1 MRSKG
6 LWWALCVAA
15 LLALAVNIG
24 ALAHDETPSHFRGLV
39 NDFTPISGGTTA
51 WEVRGP
57 WSLTL
62 DEDNGKASFS
72 ASLTMEL
79 SPLGQSSTNVGSVA
93 LSQHTHDIKL
103 KGATVN
109 YNPTDCPAH
118 AVGTPAYT
126 ARFEVKGSATVSA
139 NGGPFPPP
147 PAMAE
152 PSELQV
158 CIEGGPDTTY
168 SNVTL
173 VFGSPA
179 SSHFGLQAIHGVVRK
194 ANWSDE

>member
-6 LWWALCVAA
+6 LWALCVVAV
-15 LLALAVNIG
+15 LALAAGIG
-24 ALAHDETPSHFRGLV
+24 ALAHDGTPAHFSGV
-39 NDFTPISGGTTA
+39 INDYTPISGGTTV

-62 DEDNGKASFS
+62 DEDTGKANFS

-79 SPLGQSSTNVGSVA
+79 SPFGQSSTNVAGVA

-103 KGATVN
+103 KGATLTF
-109 YNPTDCPAH
+109 NPTDCPAH
-118 AVGTPAYT
+118 AVGTPPYAALIE
-126 ARFEVKGSATVSA
+126 ARGSATVSA

-147 PAMAE
+147 PSTPE
-152 PSELQV
+152 PSELQI
-158 CIEGGPDTTY
+158 CIEGGTDNTY

-173 VFGSPA
+173 VFGAPA
-179 SSHFGLQAIHGVVRK
+179 SSHFGPQAIHGVVRK

>member
-6 LWWALCVAA
+6 LWWALCVAT

-24 ALAHDETPSHFRGLV
+24 VLAHDETPSHFRGLI
-39 NDFTPISGGTTA
+39 NDYTPISGGTTA

-62 DEDNGKASFS
+62 DEDNGKANFS

-109 YNPTDCPAH
+109 FNPTDCPAH
-118 AVGTPAYT
+118 AVGTPPYT
-126 ARFEVKGSATVSA
+126 ARIEVKGSATVSA

-147 PAMAE
+147 PATPE

-158 CIEGGPDTTY
+158 CIEGGPDAAY

-173 VFGSPA
+173 VFGAPA
-179 SSHFGLQAIHGVVRK
+179 SSHFGPQAIHGVVRK